1 MALSQFANLRAGGLR
16 AIDLAEGDTLIGVA
30 ITDGEQEIML
40 FSNEGKA
47 IRFKEQS
54 IRAMS
59 RVAKGVRGMRVNLLA
74 TIDEEELLDEDGD
87 EISDDFAVS
96 RVVSLVVAPK
106 QGEILCACENG
117 FGKRTP
123 IDDYPTKGRGGKGVI
138 AIKTSE
144 RNGQLV
150 KAIAVTG
157 EEDVILISDKGTL
170 VRTPVAQIAN
180 AGRNAQ
186 GVKLIRI
193 ADEEVL
199 VGMACVEHDD
209 DEIEE
214 SEVLAD
220 VVQ

>member
-1 MALSQFANLRAGGLR
+1 
-16 AIDLAEGDTLIGVA
+16 
-30 ITDGEQEIML
+30 
-40 FSNEGKA
+40 
-47 IRFKEQS
+47 
-54 IRAMS
+54 
-59 RVAKGVRGMRVNLLA
+59 MRQL
-74 TIDEEELLDEDGD
+74 DEEELLDEDGD
-87 EISDDFAVS
+87 EVGDDFAVS